1 MGALR
6 ARAGARFRAGDAA
19 GADEAYSALILL
31 LLAQQA
37 PQQQPQQQASPQRD
51 LQQQQQ
57 QRQQELSQMAHEP
70 QLLPCAPAGNRQA
83 GGPPA
88 GEDTTAG
95 LDVTLCRQLV
105 AALSNRAATRI
116 ARERP
121 AAAAADCLAALH
133 LALPKGAG
141 GTSKEHHDERGS
153 VLQIDDADA
162 LRDDKDLTAALT
174 VLMPRLAVTQPMPPL
189 VPRLLSRLAA
199 AAACLRQHSAAAEAA
214 DAAAAAWHAAGDLQR
229 EHLCIA
235 DAQRLRRQA

>member
-37 PQQQPQQQASPQRD
+37 PQQQPQQCAR
-51 LQQQQQ
+51 
-57 QRQQELSQMAHEP
+57 
-70 QLLPCAPAGNRQA
+70 APAGNRQA

-229 EHLCIA
+229 EQLCIV